1 MKKILKQG
9 KVDWLGFNY
18 YHPSRIQAP
27 KEKTDENGYPKFSD
41 PYVWPEAKMNIYR
54 GWEIYPKGIYDFG
67 MKMKNEYPDLKF
79 FVSENGMGVEHED
92 RFRDASG
99 EIQDD
104 YRIEFI
110 TEHLQWIFKSI
121 EDGAKCLGYH
131 YWGVIDNWS
140 WNNAFKNRYGMI
152 EVDLMGNYSR
162 KLKKSARWMKGLLE
176 EREAK
181 V

>member
-1 MKKILKQG
+1 
-9 KVDWLGFNY
+9 
-18 YHPSRIQAP
+18 
-27 KEKTDENGYPKFSD
+27 
-41 PYVWPEAKMNIYR
+41 
-54 GWEIYPKGIYDFG
+54 
-67 MKMKNEYPDLKF
+67 
-79 FVSENGMGVEHED
+79 MGVEHED

-140 WNNAFKNRYGMI
+140 WNNAFKKQIWYDRSRSYG
-152 EVDLMGNYSR
+152 ELFQ
-162 KLKKSARWMKGLLE
+162 KT
-176 EREAK
+176 
-181 V
+181 